1 MSISS
6 MRSKRTSR
14 YKQQHQDSD
23 QEDDHTFKIE
33 EEIKEAIFKET
44 PKKKPLIQQR

>member
-14 YKQQHQDSD
+14 YKQQHMESD
-23 QEDDHTFKIE
+23 EDDERTFNLE
-33 EEIKEAIFKET
+33 EEIKRDIF
-44 PKKKPLIQQR
+44 